1 MKERLQTIG
10 KEIAAFF
17 TSPIIL
23 KNVGLMIATLLG
35 LLFITSF
42 LMRTCTRHGE
52 SLQVDNYVGID
63 LRDAVKQAERSK
75 FRITVLDSID
85 RGDRPPNVV
94 VSQNPEPFARVK
106 KDRNIYLTVTRSTRV
121 EIAMPKITGQD
132 EFSRY
137 KSLLALRDLKAEVKE
152 RVANRRYAPGTI
164 LEVYHGDKKLSFRQI
179 DDGYKLEKGSTV
191 EFVVTEYGAQF
202 TTMPSL
208 ACKRFEEV
216 EALLKD
222 ANLVV
227 GNIQPDVTV
236 VDRPTAFVYKTVPQ
250 YTPSRQLRAGSQVDI
265 YLTQDLPDDCEGV
278 GIDVN

>member
-1 MKERLQTIG
+1 MKEKLQIIG

-23 KNVGLMIATLLG
+23 KNVGLMIATVLG

-42 LMRTCTRHGE
+42 LMKTCTRHGE
-52 SLQVDNYVGID
+52 SLQVDNYVGIE
-63 LRDAVKQAERSK
+63 LRDAIQHAERSK
-75 FRITVLDSID
+75 DRI
-85 RGDRPPNVV
+85 
-94 VSQNPEPFARVK
+94 
-106 KDRNIYLTVTRSTRV
+106 IYLTVTRSTRV
-121 EIAMPKITGQD
+121 KIEMPKISGQD

-137 KSLLALRDLKAEVKE
+137 KSLLALRDLKAEVRE

-164 LEVYHGDKKLSFRQI
+164 LKVFYGDKELSFSQI
-179 DDGYKLEKGSTV
+179 DKGYKLEKGSTV

-208 ACKRFEEV
+208 ACKRLEEV

-236 VDRPTAFVYKTVPQ
+236 SDRPTAFV
-250 YTPSRQLRAGSQVDI
+250 
-265 YLTQDLPDDCEGV
+265 
-278 GIDVN
+278 

>member
-1 MKERLQTIG
+1 MKERFQTIG

-23 KNVGLMIATLLG
+23 KNLGLIIATLLV
-35 LLFITSF
+35 LVFITSF
-42 LMRTCTRHGE
+42 MLKTCTRHGE

-63 LRDAVKQAERSK
+63 LRDAIQQAERSK

-85 RGDRPPNVV
+85 RGNRPPNVV

-106 KDRNIYLTVTRSTRV
+106 KGRNIYLTITRSTR
-121 EIAMPKITGQD
+121 EKIAMPKITRQD

-137 KSLLALRDLKAEVKE
+137 RNLLALRDLKAEVRE

-164 LEVYHGDKKLSFRQI
+164 LEVYHGDKKLSFREI
-179 DDGYKLEKGSTV
+179 DNGYKLEKGSTV

-208 ACKRFEEV
+208 TCKRFEEV

-222 ANLVV
+222 ANLVL
-227 GNIQPDVTV
+227 GNVQPDVTV
-236 VDRPTAFVYKTVPQ
+236 NDRPTAFVYKTVPQ
-250 YTPSRQLRAGSQVDI
+250 YTPSRQLRAGQQIDI
-265 YLTQDLPDDCEGV
+265 YLTQNLPDDCEGV
-278 GIDVN
+278 GIDFN

>member
-1 MKERLQTIG
+1 MKERFQNIG

-42 LMRTCTRHGE
+42 MMKRCTLHDQTR
-52 SLQVDNYVGID
+52 QVHDYVGRD
-63 LRDAVKQAERSK
+63 LRDAIQQAERNS
-75 FRITVLDSID
+75 FRVTVLDSID
-85 RGDRPPNVV
+85 RGDRPPNQV

-106 KDRNIYLTVTRSTRV
+106 KGRNIYLTITRSTRV

-164 LEVYHGDKKLSFRQI
+164 LEVYHGDKKLSFSQI
-179 DDGYKLEKGSTV
+179 DKGYKLEKGSTV
-191 EFVVTEYGAQF
+191 GFVVTEYGAQF

-208 ACKRFEEV
+208 TCKRFEEV

-265 YLTQDLPDDCEGV
+265 YLTQDFPDDCDDV